1 MHLNV
6 ATTVSMVSAAT
17 CLSVAVL
24 ALRLARGPGSRHFRF
39 ASLAAMADALYCVT
53 DAVLA
58 GGVDAGI
65 TLWAGRL
72 SIVAVC
78 AHGAAWLAFL
88 AEHAGRRLSRVE
100 RAAVAASGVGAVLAI
115 IPGVAVG
122 HGVTQRSFPLLGVT
136 YRDPEVGPL
145 GSPIVAVAYLE
156 QLLTI
161 RLALLASRRNPRARG
176 VVVALVLLGVAGLVD
191 WLSALHVVDM
201 PSLTDLALA
210 GVPLAIASAV
220 AADAADNARKLIEK
234 SAELD
239 AAREALVERERL
251 AALGELAAIVAH
263 EVRNPVT
270 VVYGAL
276 AVLRHKKR
284 EPEDT
289 ELFAII
295 EHEANRLRR
304 LVAQLLEVVR
314 PFELRYALRPIT
326 EVVRDAVAL
335 ATGGAAEA
343 DIEIELATPSPESV
357 ECDDVL
363 LGQALSNLVANA
375 LEAPGRRSPVRVR
388 ARLETAGAA
397 APTVRLEIIDD
408 GDGVSAE
415 HLPRLFSPFF
425 TTRATGTG
433 LGLAVAKR
441 IAEAHGGSIDH
452 VAPAGGG
459 ACFVLRVPQRA
470 PAPALP

>member
-1 MHLNV
+1 LHLNV
-6 ATTVSMVSAAT
+6 ATTLSMVSAAA

-24 ALRLARGPGSRHFRF
+24 GWRLARGPGSRHFRV
-39 ASLAAMADALYCVT
+39 ASLAATADALYCLT

-58 GGVDAGI
+58 GRIDVGI
-65 TLWAGRL
+65 TVWAGRL
-72 SIVAVC
+72 SLVLVC

-88 AEHAGRRLSRVE
+88 AEYSGRPLSRLE
-100 RAAVAASGVGAVLAI
+100 RAAVGASVVGAVLALV
-115 IPGVAVG
+115 PGLAIG
-122 HGVTQRSFPLLGVT
+122 HGFTERAFPALAVT
-136 YRDPEVGPL
+136 YRDPQVGPL
-145 GSPIVAVAYLE
+145 ASPIMAVAYLD
-156 QLLTI
+156 QILTI
-161 RLALLASRRNPRARG
+161 RLALLAGGRNPRAR
-176 VVVALVLLGVAGLVD
+176 VIVVALLLLCLAALVD
-191 WLSALHVVDM
+191 WLSAIHVIDI

-220 AADAADNARKLIEK
+220 AADAGDNARKLIEK

-276 AVLRHKKR
+276 AVLRHKER
-284 EPEDT
+284 DPRDT
-289 ELFAII
+289 ELYAII

-304 LVAQLLEVVR
+304 LVAQLLDVVR
-314 PFELRYALRPIT
+314 PFELRYAVRPVS

-335 ATGGAAEA
+335 ATAGAGGGE
-343 DIEIELATPSPESV
+343 IEIELADLSPESV

-363 LGQALSNLVANA
+363 LGQALSNLVSNA
-375 LEAPGRRSPVRVR
+375 LEAPGRRSAVSVQ

-397 APTVRLEIIDD
+397 PMVRLEILDD

-433 LGLAVAKR
+433 LGLAVARR

-452 VAPAGGG
+452 VAPADGG

-470 PAPALP
+470 PAPGAQ